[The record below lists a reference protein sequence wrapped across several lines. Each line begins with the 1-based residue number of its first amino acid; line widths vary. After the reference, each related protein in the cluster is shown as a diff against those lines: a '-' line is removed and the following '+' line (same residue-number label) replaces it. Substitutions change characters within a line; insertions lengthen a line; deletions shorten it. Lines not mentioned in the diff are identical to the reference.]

1 MKEKNIEKIIG
12 KLAAFGKV
20 KIENDGKG
28 KYLIVESPLLPCAQE
43 VHVETLERDLL
54 YVRDLMI
61 MEAEEEADTLEDNS
75 HLADD
80 PQLREKWLKAVE
92 RIAELQAEW
101 ERIIPDVHVTLILR
115 ENGNG
120 DMYAVRLRTAGY
132 EEDKIRQIWHDS
144 GMNIGVFLDRLEDL
158 GCEPEFEKVK
168 WNFSD

>member
-28 KYLIVESPLLPCAQE
+28 KYLAVESPLLPCAQE

-61 MEAEEEADTLEDNS
+61 MEAEEEADALEDNS

-80 PQLREKWLKAVE
+80 PQVREKWLKAIE
-92 RIAELQAEW
+92 RIAELQATW
-101 ERIIPDVHVTLILR
+101 ERIIPDIHVTIVLH
-115 ENGNG
+115 EGGNG
-120 DMYAVRLRTAGY
+120 DMYAVRLKTAGY
-132 EEDKIRQIWHDS
+132 DEEEIRQIWNDS
-144 GMNIGVFLDRLEDL
+144 GMNIGVFLERLRDL
-158 GCEPEFEKVK
+158 DCEPEAEKIK

>member
-54 YVRDLMI
+54 YIRDLMV
-61 MEAEEEADTLEDNS
+61 MEAEEEADAY
-75 HLADD
+75 ADG
-80 PQLREKWLKAVE
+80 PHLREKWLKATE
-92 RIAELQAEW
+92 RIAELEAEW

-132 EEDKIRQIWHDS
+132 EEDEIRQIWHDS

>member
-12 KLAAFGKV
+12 KLAGFGKV

-61 MEAEEEADTLEDNS
+61 MEAEEEADAY
-75 HLADD
+75 ADD
-80 PQLREKWLKAVE
+80 PQSRDKWLKATE
-92 RIAELQAEW
+92 RIAELEAEW
-101 ERIIPDVHVTLILR
+101 ERIIPDIHITIVLR

-132 EEDKIRQIWHDS
+132 DEEEIRQIWHDAD
-144 GMNIGVFLDRLEDL
+144 MNIGAFLERLRDL
-158 GCEPEFEKVK
+158 DCEPEAEKVK
-168 WNFSD
+168 WNFSE

>member
-12 KLAAFGKV
+12 KLAGFGKV

-54 YVRDLMI
+54 YIRDLMI
-61 MEAEEEADTLEDNS
+61 MEAEEEADAY
-75 HLADD
+75 ADD
-80 PQLREKWLKAVE
+80 PQARGKWLKATE
-92 RIAELQAEW
+92 RIAELEAEW
-101 ERIIPDVHVTLILR
+101 ERIIPDIHVTVVLN
-115 ENGNG
+115 EGGNG

-132 EEDKIRQIWHDS
+132 DEEEIRQIWHDS
-144 GMNIGVFLDRLEDL
+144 DMNIGVFLERLRDL
-158 GCEPEFEKVK
+158 DCEPEAEKIK